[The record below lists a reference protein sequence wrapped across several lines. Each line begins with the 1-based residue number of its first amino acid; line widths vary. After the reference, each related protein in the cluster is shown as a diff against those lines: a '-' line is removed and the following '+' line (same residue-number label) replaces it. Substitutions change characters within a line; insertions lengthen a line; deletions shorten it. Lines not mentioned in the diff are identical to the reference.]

1 MDEHPVVV
9 EVGNVIAAESAVAFL
24 ATNDIDAWV
33 EGANMAAMHYPDK
46 RSIKVRVAAADLD
59 AARELILD
67 TPLVMASREDQSED
81 MLAEPVNCPR
91 CHSERIQQNSAVLN
105 VPVLVL
111 SILVVLFIVLYMGYA
126 PNWSGIAGLI
136 AFLVV
141 INLVRV
147 QRRGWTCKDCKH
159 NWR

>member
-67 TPLVMASREDQSED
+67 TPLVMASCEDQSED
-81 MLAEPVNCPR
+81 MLAEPVNCPQ
-91 CHSERIQQNSAVLN
+91 CHSTRIRSGRLPW
-105 VPVLVL
+105 PVMLILILLLV
-111 SILVVLFIVLYMGYA
+111 
-126 PNWSGIAGLI
+126 GIPLI
-136 AFLVV
+136 GSM
-141 INLVRV
+141 NKD
-147 QRRGWTCKDCKH
+147 WTCKDCGH
-159 NWR
+159 HWHVG